1 MRIRLL
7 VLIPALS
14 LGGCYGLAG
23 HDEIDRYFQRSGKIT
38 MSAGDAKE
46 VNAVAHTITP
56 WPPYVGDRRLA
67 YDARRVGSAVTR
79 YGSNRQPVDQLPDI
93 GDATRQMGVRP
104 QAPQTV
110 NIEGLGAGSAAGVSV
125 PVGTGAGG
133 NR

>member
-7 VLIPALS
+7 ALVPALS
-14 LGGCYGLAG
+14 LGGCYGLYG
-23 HDEIDRYFQRSGKIT
+23 HDEVARYYQRSDTIV
-38 MSAGDAKE
+38 MSAGDAKQA
-46 VNAVAHTITP
+46 NAVTHTITP

-79 YGSNRQPVDQLPDI
+79 YGNSRQQVDQLPDI
-93 GDATRQMGVRP
+93 GDATKQMGVRP

-110 NIEGLGAGSAAGVSV
+110 NIEGLGAGTAAGVSV
-125 PVGTGAGG
+125 PVGTPAGG

>member
-7 VLIPALS
+7 ALVPALS
-14 LGGCYGLAG
+14 LGGCYGLYG
-23 HDEIDRYFQRSGKIT
+23 HDEIDRYFQRSGSIT
-38 MSAGDAKE
+38 MSAGDAKQA
-46 VNAVAHTITP
+46 NAVTHTITP

-79 YGSNRQPVDQLPDI
+79 YGTNRQPTDQLPDV
-93 GDATRQMGVRP
+93 GDATKQMGVRP

-110 NIEGLGAGSAAGVSV
+110 NIEGLGAGTAAGISV
-125 PVGTGAGG
+125 PVGAPAGG